1 MIVRISKIII
11 LIYIIPFIL
20 INGWGDKGHKLVTKH
35 AMMLLPNELRLSD
48 KMKDEIITHSKDPD
62 YRKKEDPTEA
72 NKHYIDIDFYKEF
85 LDGRMIYSKDS
96 LIKIYGIDEVE
107 KQGILPWA
115 TQATYS
121 KLVDAFKSDEK
132 EKIILYAS
140 DLAHYVGDGHQPQH
154 ATLNYNGEI
163 TNQKGIHFRY
173 EIEMIDRYLPELE
186 NMLEKREPR
195 YVKNLKQH
203 IFDYITESNY
213 YCDLILSADKF
224 SYEHSGK
231 EFNENYYRL
240 LWNRTKY
247 VTATVINEGAFEL
260 ASLIYSAWIDAGKP
274 ELNI

>member
-1 MIVRISKIII
+1 MKFSKIFV
-11 LIYIIPFIL
+11 LLFAVPVL
-20 INGWGDKGHKLVTKH
+20 LLNGWGDKGHRLIAKH
-35 AMMLLPNELRLSD
+35 AMILLPSEVKLSD
-48 KMKDEIITHSKDPD
+48 EIKNEITAHSKDPD

-85 LDGRMIYSKDS
+85 LDGNMVYSKDS
-96 LIKIYGIDEVE
+96 LAKIYGIDEVE
-107 KQGILPWA
+107 KQGVLPWA
-115 TQATYS
+115 TQTTYS
-121 KLVDAFKSDEK
+121 KLVEAFKSGKK

-186 NMLEKREPR
+186 NMLGKREPR
-195 YVKNLKQH
+195 YVENLEGH

-231 EFNENYYRL
+231 EFNEDYYRL
-240 LWNRTKY
+240 LWNRTRY

-260 ASLIYSAWIDAGKP
+260 ASLIYSAWVDAGKP
-274 ELNI
+274 GLNL